1 MARTVFA
8 NNRNFSHKGSSDKSI
23 SSAPDVCK
31 TPMGTATPPIPYPVI
46 SQASNAGGYST
57 SVFIDGNPTALASS
71 THTRCS
77 GDQAGCAKG
86 VASGTVGDKTQFTT
100 YSFDVRVEGEGVV
113 RHMDMTTM
121 NNGNTVG
128 SVLGIATSPANP
140 AEDQQAEC
148 MQTAA
153 ESGSPFVTSVV

>member
-8 NNRNFSHKGSSDKSI
+8 NNRNFSHKGSGDTSN

-31 TPMGTATPPIPYPVI
+31 TPMGNSTPPIPYPVI
-46 SQASNAGGYST
+46 SQASSAGGYST
-57 SVFIDGNPTALASS
+57 SVFIDGNPTALAGS

-77 GDQAGCAKG
+77 GDQAGSATG
-86 VASGTVGDKTQFTT
+86 VGSGTVGDKTRFTT
-100 YSFDVRVEGEGVV
+100 YSFDVRIEGQGAV

-121 NNGNTVG
+121 NNGNTMG
-128 SVLGIATSPANP
+128 SVLGMANPPENP

-148 MQTAA
+148 MQAAA
-153 ESGSPFVTSVV
+153 ESGTPFVTSVV